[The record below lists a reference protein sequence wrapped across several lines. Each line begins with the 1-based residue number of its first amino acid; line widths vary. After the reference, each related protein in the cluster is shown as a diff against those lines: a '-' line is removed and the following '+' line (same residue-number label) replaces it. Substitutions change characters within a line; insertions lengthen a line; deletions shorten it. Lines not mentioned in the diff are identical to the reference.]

1 MMKTRTEAIRAAA
14 RRLLEAGKVDAVIG
28 YTQGT
33 IPLRAQPF
41 IAYTPE
47 DCDKLIWSS
56 FCGGNL
62 ATIASG
68 RKDRVAVVAQGCVSR
83 NLNGLVH
90 EKRINRDN
98 LYIIGVPCIGMLDQ
112 RKVEAKLMGRNI
124 ELLKNDPEEDL
135 GEITVSGCNA
145 VRECFVEVIKRRDVK
160 RDNCYTCMHRNPVGA
175 DEVVTEPVSET
186 AGGDI
191 NAVATPWAR
200 FETDRRWE
208 EFTKNFEDCIRCYA
222 CRDVC
227 PLCYC
232 TTCFV
237 DESNPQWCGK
247 TQDPADVQTFHIL
260 RAFHCAGRCTDCGAC
275 ESACPQ
281 GIKMRRLT
289 SMLEKDVRAKW
300 NHEPGMD
307 CETKPPLSTYRP
319 DDPEDHFK

>member
-1 MMKTRTEAIRAAA
+1 MMEHRTKAIRAAA
-14 RRLLEAGKVDAVIG
+14 RKLLEEGTVDAVIG
-28 YTQGT
+28 YVEGT

-41 IAYTPE
+41 VAYTPE
-47 DCDKLIWSS
+47 ECDRLIWGS

-68 RKDRVAVVAQGCVSR
+68 RTDRVAVVAQGCVSR

-90 EKRINRDN
+90 EKRIKREH
-98 LYIIGVPCIGMLDQ
+98 LHVIGVPCLGMLDQ
-112 RKVEAKLMGRNI
+112 RKVEARLFGRNI
-124 ELLKNDPEEDL
+124 EFLKHDPEEDF
-135 GEITVSGCNA
+135 GEIVVGGCNA
-145 VRECFVEVIKRRDVK
+145 MDECYEETIKRRDIK
-160 RDNCYTCMHRNPVGA
+160 RDNCYTCMHRNPVNADTVVA
-175 DEVVTEPVSET
+175 DEVSET

-200 FETDRRWE
+200 FDTDRRWD

-289 SMLEKDVRAKW
+289 SMLEKDVRTLW
-300 NHEPGMD
+300 GYEPGMD
-307 CETKPPLSTYRP
+307 SDAEVPLATYRP
-319 DDPEDHFK
+319 DDPEDDFK